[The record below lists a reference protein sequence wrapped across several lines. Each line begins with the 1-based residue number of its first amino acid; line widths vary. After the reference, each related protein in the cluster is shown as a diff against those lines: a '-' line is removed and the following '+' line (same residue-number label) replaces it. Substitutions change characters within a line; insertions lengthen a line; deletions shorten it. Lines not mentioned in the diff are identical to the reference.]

1 MGCCST
7 STLLLAIPKVL
18 LCRMTTSVWTHPQFD
33 PVALALGPIAIHWY
47 GLMYLLAFVGV
58 LALGRIRLG
67 SQAAGRPQFTPRDL
81 DDVLLYGVLGVVLGG
96 RLGYVIFYKPAYYL
110 AHPAEILAIWQGGM
124 AFHGG
129 LLGVI
134 AALAI
139 FAWRRRM
146 PFFTVADFIA
156 PLVPFGL
163 AAGRMGNFIN
173 GELWGRVAD
182 PTAIPWAMVFPQAG
196 DGLARHP
203 SQLYQM
209 GLEGIGLFIILW
221 WYSSRPRP
229 LGAVSGMFLIGYGGF
244 RFLAEFAREP
254 DQFLGVLSLGLSM
267 GQWLSIPMILLGLV
281 IVRIAHRRVR
291 VD

>member
-7 STLLLAIPKVL
+7 SSLLLAIPKVL

>member
-1 MGCCST
+1 
-7 STLLLAIPKVL
+7 
-18 LCRMTTSVWTHPQFD
+18 
-33 PVALALGPIAIHWY
+33 
-47 GLMYLLAFVGV
+47 
-58 LALGRIRLG
+58 
-67 SQAAGRPQFTPRDL
+67 
-81 DDVLLYGVLGVVLGG
+81 
-96 RLGYVIFYKPAYYL
+96 
-110 AHPAEILAIWQGGM
+110 M

-281 IVRIAHRRVR
+281 IIRIAHRRVR

>member
-7 STLLLAIPKVL
+7 SSLLLAIPKVL

-254 DQFLGVLSLGLSM
+254 DQFLGVLALGLSM